1 MSRNRRRTSL
11 SSRTETDYLLRSPR
25 NAERLREAI
34 ARADAGEGEPVDV
47 EALRRRLGLET
58 DGGCEP

>member
-1 MSRNRRRTSL
+1 MSKDRRRTSL

-34 ARADAGEGEPVDV
+34 ARADAGEGERLDV
-47 EALRRRLGLET
+47 EALRRRLGLE
-58 DGGCEP
+58 DR

>member
-1 MSRNRRRTSL
+1 MSKNGKRTSL

-47 EALRRRLGLET
+47 EALRRRLGLE
-58 DGGCEP
+58 DR